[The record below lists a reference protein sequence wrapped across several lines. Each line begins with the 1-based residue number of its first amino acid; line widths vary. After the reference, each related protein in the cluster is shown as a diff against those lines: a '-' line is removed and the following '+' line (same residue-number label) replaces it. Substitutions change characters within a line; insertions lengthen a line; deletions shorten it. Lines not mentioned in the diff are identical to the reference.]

1 MQWLCLSLGPPSK
14 RYRTVAYRGR
24 GGKLSCVYPVGT
36 RTMAPK
42 AHKRRVL
49 EGLLSSKRCHTFQIW
64 GACND
69 DLGASSHIDAGM
81 AQGFKDS
88 VIPWEL
94 VDATH
99 DVGHHL
105 GDHQTMELAVV
116 YAKSTLIRLLAIN
129 KYSKVTYV
137 QEDWKQNVKVNQSL
151 ILFDWRDC
159 FKIMIAKQTW
169 YWYVANLLCAHYHCS
184 LQEVW
189 VKRVPKT
196 VITHLCLVHIV

>member
-1 MQWLCLSLGPPSK
+1 
-14 RYRTVAYRGR
+14 
-24 GGKLSCVYPVGT
+24 
-36 RTMAPK
+36 
-42 AHKRRVL
+42 
-49 EGLLSSKRCHTFQIW
+49 
-64 GACND
+64 
-69 DLGASSHIDAGM
+69 M

-116 YAKSTLIRLLAIN
+116 YAKSTLIRFLAIN

-151 ILFDWRDC
+151 ILFD
-159 FKIMIAKQTW
+159 
-169 YWYVANLLCAHYHCS
+169 
-184 LQEVW
+184 
-189 VKRVPKT
+189 
-196 VITHLCLVHIV
+196 